1 LSVRDAI
8 YGILICVGVVLFVY
22 IWFYIEKIRNENSH
36 IRYTNMLKRKE
47 FDKKIKELAKK
58 RKPKA
63 QQIYNDEF
71 LAIRTDVLK
80 RDNYTCVNCGQT
92 GGELHVHHILAR
104 AEGGTNDLTNLVS
117 LCASCHSVQDAK
129 GHELIQ
135 EDEIEE
141 DTAFG
146 MPIDMLEE

>member
-1 LSVRDAI
+1 MQGITPL
-8 YGILICVGVVLFVY
+8 GILLWVIIIVIPILIVA
-22 IWFYIEKIRNENSH
+22 RQTQMENRALA
-36 IRYTNMLKRKE
+36 RYAERLRQ
-47 FDKKIKELAKK
+47 KELKKK

-63 QQIYNDEF
+63 RQIYNEEF

-92 GGELHVHHILAR
+92 GTELHVHHIVAR
-104 AEGGTNDLTNLVS
+104 AEGGTNDLTNLVT
-117 LCASCHSVQDAK
+117 LCARCHSVQDAK

-146 MPIDMLEE
+146 IPIDMLEEKG

>member
-1 LSVRDAI
+1 MSGEITVW
-8 YGILICVGVVLFVY
+8 GILMWIVVIVVPILIVARQ
-22 IWFYIEKIRNENSH
+22 IQMENRALA
-36 IRYTNMLKRKE
+36 RYAERLRQ
-47 FDKKIKELAKK
+47 KELAKK

-71 LAIRTDVLK
+71 LAIRTEVLK

-92 GGELHVHHILAR
+92 GGELHVHHIVAR
-104 AEGGTNDLTNLVS
+104 AEGGTNDLTNLVT
-117 LCASCHSVQDAK
+117 LCSRCHSVQDAK

-146 MPIDMLEE
+146 MPIDMLEEEG